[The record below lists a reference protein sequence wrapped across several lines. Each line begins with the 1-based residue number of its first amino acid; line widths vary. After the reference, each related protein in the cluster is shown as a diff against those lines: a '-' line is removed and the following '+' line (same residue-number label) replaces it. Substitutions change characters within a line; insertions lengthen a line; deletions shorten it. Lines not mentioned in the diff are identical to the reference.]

1 MSSHDISISTP
12 YALAVH
18 PAATVGAIVE
28 AVNQLVT
35 NESRR
40 FALDAP
46 TSIVLASEAADV
58 EIFSDDGD
66 NHITIAQGRLSFSVD
81 GYGPGH
87 GVAPDWLH
95 DMVDSLAPLLMSGGV
110 VELVDHDISASNKD
124 EAVSPFFIGVNRA
137 QQRAAQLAYGL
148 DLAQEHVTAA
158 IGASKWAEI
167 VSIARQSLVESA
179 E

>member
-28 AVNQLVT
+28 AINQLVT

-40 FALDAP
+40 FSLDA
-46 TSIVLASEAADV
+46 SASVVLASEAADV
-58 EIFSDDGD
+58 EIFSADGD
-66 NHITIAQGRLSFSVD
+66 NHVTIAQGRLSFSVN

-95 DMVDSLAPLLMSGGV
+95 DMVDALAPLLLSGGV
-110 VELVDHDISASNKD
+110 VEMVDHDISASNKD
-124 EAVSPFFIGVNRA
+124 ESVAPFFIGTTRA
-137 QQRAAQLAYGL
+137 QQRSAQLAYGL

-158 IGASKWAEI
+158 VGASTWAEM
-167 VSIARQSLVESA
+167 VSLARQSLVESA

>member
-1 MSSHDISISTP
+1 MSSHEISINTP
-12 YALAVH
+12 YALAVN
-18 PAATVGAIVE
+18 PAATVGAVIE
-28 AVNQLVT
+28 AVDQLGT

-40 FALDAP
+40 FPLDAS
-46 TSIVLASEAADV
+46 TCVVLASEAAGV
-58 EIFSDDGD
+58 ELFSDDGD
-66 NHITIAQGRLSFSVD
+66 DFITIAQGRLSFSVS

-95 DMVDSLAPLLMSGGV
+95 DMVDALTPLLLSGGV
-110 VELVDHDISASNKD
+110 VEMVDHDISASNKD
-124 EAVSPFFIGVNRA
+124 EAVAPFFIGTTRA

-158 IGASKWAEI
+158 VGASKWAEI
-167 VSIARQSLVESA
+167 VSVARQSLVDSA

>member
-12 YALAVH
+12 YTLAVN

-28 AVNQLVT
+28 AVNQLIRNV
-35 NESRR
+35 SRR
-40 FALDAP
+40 FSLDA
-46 TSIVLASEAADV
+46 SASVVLASDAADV
-58 EIFSDDGD
+58 EIFAGDGD
-66 NHITIAQGRLSFSVD
+66 NQIAIAQGRLSFSVS
-81 GYGPGH
+81 GRGPGH

-95 DMVDSLAPLLMSGGV
+95 DVIDALAPLLLSGGV
-110 VELVDHDISASNKD
+110 VEMVDHDISASNKD
-124 EAVSPFFIGVNRA
+124 EAVSPFFIGTTRA

-158 IGASKWAEI
+158 VGASKWAEI
-167 VSIARQSLVESA
+167 VSVARQSLVDSA